1 MKVESQSISIN
12 RPFSYFYIYITGR
25 LLSSDLDQC
34 METLGSAMSVSDDDV
49 FIKNVQRLYERRSQV
64 VKTLRK
70 AYQES
75 H

>member
-1 MKVESQSISIN
+1 
-12 RPFSYFYIYITGR
+12 
-25 LLSSDLDQC
+25 
-34 METLGSAMSVSDDDV
+34 MSVSDDDV
-49 FIKNVQRLYERRSQV
+49 FIKNVQRLYERKSQV